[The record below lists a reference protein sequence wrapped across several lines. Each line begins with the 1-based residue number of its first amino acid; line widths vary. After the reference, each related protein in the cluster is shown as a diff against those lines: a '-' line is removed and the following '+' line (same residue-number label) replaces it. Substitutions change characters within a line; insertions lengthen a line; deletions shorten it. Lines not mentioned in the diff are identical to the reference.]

1 MPRILVL
8 ADLGQ
13 SVYHVGDEA
22 MGIATA
28 AELTRRGYEVYI
40 ATRSVEH
47 SQAYIGTATGY
58 IKTLDFPVP
67 PAEREIFLGQVRQHL
82 GGHPAAENITTF
94 VRQVADMDGI
104 VIAGGGNMNSATGHL
119 LYERAAY
126 ALVAQAHEIPL
137 VISGQSVGPV
147 LTDADAETLRDMLSS
162 AQLVGMRERFSQAWA
177 RNAAI
182 DSHLIVDDATF
193 YQHQKRSLPGR
204 PVVDLP
210 EHYICATFSGLAPG
224 QARVIGQL
232 LDDMHREYGLRTVFL
247 PHMGEPLTDQGD
259 VAVHAEIAS
268 HMFSN
273 PVQLPMVHADDA
285 VQVHRGA
292 FIAVSTRYHP
302 GVFSLS
308 AGVPFVAL
316 LPDAFTDMRVR
327 GMMEQYGA
335 ENYAIPLAL
344 LNSDAPAEALHEV
357 IQLRNE
363 LSETLLA
370 RAEQLRGFSA
380 SWWDAAS
387 HVLLHGAEQ
396 AAPAVRELGNTPT
409 IFTGEWNIT
418 NLLVRDDIAEISL
431 AAARA
436 SAETDRALSWDYQRL
451 LQRDRAQAR
460 ADELERRNAELA
472 DSLIEAEEN
481 ATLRGWMRRKM
492 RGE

>member
-28 AELTRRGYEVYI
+28 AELTRRGYEVFI
-40 ATRSVEH
+40 ATQNIDR
-47 SQAYIGTATGY
+47 SQAYIGSATGY
-58 IKTLDFPVP
+58 IKTLDFPAP

-82 GGHPAAENITTF
+82 AGHPASEDITTF

-147 LTDADAETLRDMLSS
+147 LTDAETLRDMLSS

-247 PHMGEPLTDQGD
+247 PHMGEPLTD
-259 VAVHAEIAS
+259 
-268 HMFSN
+268 
-273 PVQLPMVHADDA
+273 
-285 VQVHRGA
+285 HRA
-292 FIAVSTRYHP
+292 MWQCTPKSLHTCSPIPCSYPWCTRTTP
-302 GVFSLS
+302 CR
-308 AGVPFVAL
+308 
-316 LPDAFTDMRVR
+316 FT
-327 GMMEQYGA
+327 
-335 ENYAIPLAL
+335 
-344 LNSDAPAEALHEV
+344 
-357 IQLRNE
+357 
-363 LSETLLA
+363 
-370 RAEQLRGFSA
+370 
-380 SWWDAAS
+380 
-387 HVLLHGAEQ
+387 
-396 AAPAVRELGNTPT
+396 AAPSSRSLPATTPVSSPSQRVFPLWPCCPMPSP
-409 IFTGEWNIT
+409 ICGY
-418 NLLVRDDIAEISL
+418 
-431 AAARA
+431 AA
-436 SAETDRALSWDYQRL
+436 
-451 LQRDRAQAR
+451 
-460 ADELERRNAELA
+460 
-472 DSLIEAEEN
+472 
-481 ATLRGWMRRKM
+481 
-492 RGE
+492 